1 MKARV
6 TVYAKINLLL
16 DVLHKRSD
24 GYHEVAMV
32 MQAVDLADTLL
43 VETSSRNW
51 LVTDNKYIPPNMNNL
66 AMKAV
71 TLMQSSFPQVT
82 PLKVTLRKKI
92 PVAAGL
98 AGGSTDCAGMLL
110 AIDRMFHL
118 GLPQKELQQLAAQ
131 LGSDVPFCLGGPTS
145 LASGRGELLEALPP
159 CPTFYFVLVKP
170 DFGVSTPRV
179 YGNLKVEEITDHPDL
194 KRYLQALAQKDQD
207 YLLAGMA
214 NVLEQSTFILHPA
227 VKKLKAEMQSLGC
240 QHVLM
245 SGSGPTVFAV
255 FKERSAAQRYYEKA
269 RQRYKRVFL
278 SKTVEPELLQERVQ
292 IL

>member
-1 MKARV
+1 MKAKV

-16 DVLHKRSD
+16 DVLHKRPD

-32 MQAVDLADTLL
+32 MQAIDLADTLL
-43 VETSSRNW
+43 VETASRNW

-71 TLMQSSFPQVT
+71 TLMQHNFPQVT

-92 PVAAGL
+92 PVSAGL

-110 AIDRMFHL
+110 AIDRMFRL
-118 GLPQKELQQLAAQ
+118 KLPQKELQQLAAQ
-131 LGSDVPFCLGGPTS
+131 LGSDVPFCLGGPTA
-145 LASGRGELLEALPP
+145 LATGRGELLEALPP
-159 CPTFYFVLVKP
+159 CPAFYFVLVKP

-179 YGNLKVEEITDHPDL
+179 YGNLKVEELTAHPDIA
-194 KRYLQALAQKDQD
+194 RYLQALDRGDQED
-207 YLLAGMA
+207 LLTGMA
-214 NVLEQSTFILHPA
+214 NVLEESTFALHPA
-227 VKKLKAEMQSLGC
+227 VKKLKLEMQSLGC

-245 SGSGPTVFAV
+245 SGSGPTVFAA
-255 FKERSAAQRYYEKA
+255 FNEQNAAQQYYERA
-269 RQRYKRVFL
+269 CQRYKRVFF
-278 SKTVEPELLQERVQ
+278 SKTVEPDLLQERVQ